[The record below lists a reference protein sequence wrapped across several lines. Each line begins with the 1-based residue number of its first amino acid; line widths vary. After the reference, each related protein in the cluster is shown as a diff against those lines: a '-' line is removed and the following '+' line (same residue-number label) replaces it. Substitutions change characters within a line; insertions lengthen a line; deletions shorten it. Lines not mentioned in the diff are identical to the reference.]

1 MRGNLVAPGRFD
13 CGHHPQATLS
23 SPHRR
28 VSQEKPPQVLP
39 SSMKAPQSAMLLK
52 ELPYPQKDN
61 RCLEDYEILDLHRL
75 RTRSSLFLRK
85 LQPKP

>member
-39 SSMKAPQSAMLLK
+39 SSMKAPQSAMLFVAEGAPTPSEGQQVPGGL
-52 ELPYPQKDN
+52 
-61 RCLEDYEILDLHRL
+61 
-75 RTRSSLFLRK
+75 
-85 LQPKP
+85 